1 MKNQVQQ
8 KDYTSYRE
16 QYGNYQTNPHQ
27 NSQQYSSQYGQQYS
41 PQNSPHDNPII
52 EGYFPKENTRKEM
65 AIRKINTTLT
75 LFLGALLFSTA
86 ISYYFATA
94 NEMVLNNLSRQT
106 IVLNDEN
113 SDLQNK
119 LDKLKSFNNVDM
131 TMQKNNMLQKA
142 EQVIE
147 VQAVTSNRVADKKIN
162 AQKPFIWAIGY

>member
-8 KDYTSYRE
+8 TDYRSYRE
-16 QYGNYQTNPHQ
+16 QYGNYQSNPQQHSPQ
-27 NSQQYSSQYGQQYS
+27 HSPQYS
-41 PQNSPHDNPII
+41 PII

-75 LFLGALLFSTA
+75 VFLGGLLFLTA
-86 ISYYFATA
+86 ICYYFATA

-106 IVLNDEN
+106 VVLNDEN

-147 VQAVTSNRVADKKIN
+147 VQAVTSNRVTDNKIST
-162 AQKPFIWAIGY
+162 QKPFIWAIGY